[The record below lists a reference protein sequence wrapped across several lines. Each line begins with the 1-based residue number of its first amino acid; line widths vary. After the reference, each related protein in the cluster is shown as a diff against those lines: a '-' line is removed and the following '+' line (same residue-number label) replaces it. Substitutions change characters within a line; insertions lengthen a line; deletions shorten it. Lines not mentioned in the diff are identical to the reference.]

1 MLRPIM
7 SFYGEQVLPRL
18 IDFACSRAP
27 IERVRERVAHDLHG
41 EVLEIGFGSG
51 LNLPHLPLGVTKLY
65 AVDPSATGK
74 RLASTRIAASP
85 FPIEWSGLDG
95 QNLVLPDSSVDCALS
110 TFTLCT
116 VPDLDRTLREVHR
129 VLRPNGAFHF
139 LEHGRSPDAAV
150 ATWQDRLTP
159 LHRRVVGGCELNRSI
174 ADRLRA
180 AGFCIDALENYYLPG
195 PKVSTYIYEGRAR
208 ACDHGPDGHAH
219 DAE

>member
-1 MLRPIM
+1 M
-7 SFYGEQVLPRL
+7 SFYAEQILPRV

-27 IERVRERVAHDLHG
+27 IVRVRERVCRGLHG

-51 LNLPHLPLGVTKLY
+51 LNLPHMSLDVTKLC

-74 RLASTRIAASP
+74 QLARYRVARSP

-95 QNLVLPDSSVDCALS
+95 QNLALPDASVDCALS

-116 VPDLDRTLREVHR
+116 VPDIDRTLREVHR
-129 VLRPNGAFHF
+129 VLRPNGVFRF
-139 LEHGRSPDAAV
+139 LEHGRSQDSGVAA
-150 ATWQDRLTP
+150 WQDRLTP
-159 LHRRVVGGCELNRSI
+159 LHRRLVGGCELNRSI

-180 AGFCIDALENYYLPG
+180 AGFCVDELENYYLPG
-195 PKVSTYIYEGRAR
+195 PRVSAFIYEGVAR

-219 DAE
+219 G